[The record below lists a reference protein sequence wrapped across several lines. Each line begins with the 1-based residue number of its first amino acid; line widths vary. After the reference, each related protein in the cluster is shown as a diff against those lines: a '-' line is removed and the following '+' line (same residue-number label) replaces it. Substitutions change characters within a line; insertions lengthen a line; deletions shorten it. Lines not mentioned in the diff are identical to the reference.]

1 MAYGQPFYTFPN
13 GTQYGGVYNNAY
25 VPPQMPYYGAQPQMP
40 QNAQNQPLN
49 GFQQPQ
55 GQIGQFQ
62 QQQPSQPV
70 SNGSQ
75 QGFPI
80 KDIRFV
86 TSDEAK
92 AFIVMPNSN
101 ALLLDTVNGMAYL
114 KSADSVGQ
122 SVTECYRF
130 TKINLNE
137 TAVKPAPTEQPT
149 EKKPDIDLSQFITK
163 SDISDLV
170 AQYGFVT
177 AEQYKS
183 LQDQVESLKT
193 QIRANN
199 GGTNNNGR
207 NKQQTNG

>member
-13 GTQYGGVYNNAY
+13 GTQYGGAYNNAY
-25 VPPQMPYYGAQPQMP
+25 VPPQMPNPYYGA

-49 GFQQPQ
+49 GFQQQQ
-55 GQIGQFQ
+55 GQMGQPQ
-62 QQQPSQPV
+62 QMQGAQGV

-122 SVTECYRF
+122 SVTECYKF
-130 TKINLNE
+130 TKVNPNE
-137 TAVKPAPTEQPT
+137 TVAKSTPV
-149 EKKPDIDLSQFITK
+149 EKKPEVDFSQFIK
-163 SDISDLV
+163 VADIPTLIG
-170 AQYGFVT
+170 QYGFAT
-177 AEQYKS
+177 KEQYNS
-183 LQDQVESLKT
+183 LKDELDSLKT
-193 QIRANN
+193 QIKGYN
-199 GGTNNNGR
+199 GGANNNGR
-207 NKQQTNG
+207 NKQQNNG